1 MYPNNKQK
9 ELINKTFDCARY
21 VYNYYL
27 EKMKNNGY
35 FTAYTNIKD
44 YTSKLKYD
52 APFLEEIDSIVI
64 RKSLFNLDDAYK
76 KMFKKKGDILDLKVN
91 IIEIVIIQ

>member
-1 MYPNNKQK
+1 MYKAFKFRLYPNNKQK
-9 ELINKTFDCARY
+9 ELINKTFGCARY

-27 EKMKNNGY
+27 DKMKNNGY

-52 APFLEEIDSIVI
+52 APFLEELDRDLNASINI
-64 RKSLFNLDDAYK
+64 
-76 KMFKKKGDILDLKVN
+76 MFEGLKLYMRN
-91 IIEIVIIQ
+91 SIKI